1 MRDNKGLSF
10 NLNLNKYYDAYVI
23 NDESRDEGRYK
34 DLEQWASQA
43 EGMAQDYRKALLED
57 ALNQALEDCQRVVR
71 DDILKNSKVTFT
83 TTKNRNSSKPT
94 ENLLEEFIRNGSS
107 FSSGI
112 SGIHINYKKSEN
124 LEIGESIAAI
134 EGLTATKTTKEIFKK
149 ALNNIASEQYT
160 SFFASL
166 PPTSPQLATTDGTST
181 SISGTNE
188 VTKLIF
194 EALISS
200 LKRSSS
206 NEEKIQE
213 YFHSRVNQFKDL
225 RKENNLNPEVRKY
238 FSTHGYFFIKRI
250 INKESN
256 QTLKLSDWKIL
267 LEKDVFNQGVLEQY
281 ITNGSEEHV
290 KYCDLQYVDDQQKKS
305 ILDAV
310 NEYFLSIFTP
320 KASSSKAISKKKK
333 HKFLKDL
340 ALEITKNLVSESKN
354 DEELSG
360 DEILEKVAEV
370 WVGLAQRKVEEI
382 QTALG
387 LPTIEKTNETS
398 TNLDGGRN
406 PKNQQKLTPT
416 KETANYNP
424 VDLVKIVG
432 IEALIAEINHNIPTL
447 FEEQKQDIVE
457 QLAYLTEI
465 DQIQKDGVTNNKL
478 PYALKNPSLQKFNS
492 KFFNDEFVKTTLLKE
507 GEENRFLSADQ
518 FRIVEDFEEALL
530 NIAYPRESSSHRKP
544 FVDLDTGEGKTF
556 SIELLKKISDKILSI
571 STKIDLS
578 QEIKKIAQDETRIE
592 NLKNLVNNFSGIV
605 PINLANQGELDS
617 IQSPRGKIII
627 IDESRFIPEI
637 ERKMKNLVHLGA
649 KVIRVGAS
657 QNPAIVLAS
666 KFRQEAKLQEIA
678 DEEGESDKKKNLKGK
693 IDESERRYAKML
705 ERRAKAESDLQL
717 VSNTSFTNTASD
729 QANSEICA
737 PQNWGEIGW
746 KTVNKKQTTNNAQYL
761 LINKAFDSAQDQEDL
776 GNQLQTFAYNS
787 NVDFAVV
794 NFVKDNKHACLV
806 FQKGQSAYQ
815 DSVTP
820 YWLEPNQYSEL
831 QSFEEEKSTDQK
843 NPKTYEEFKRLSE
856 EILEQQKSKNLKIAT
871 IYAGSPNFTVG
882 GDYGTI
888 SILGENNP
896 QEIVIAPDQNLTF
909 DHLKQAL
916 GRNRQTD
923 PETLSKRQIHVYA
936 PEESM
941 QKFLKKIENQTFEQ
955 DLLEL
960 LEFFNSKVEL
970 AVRSY
975 LKQRERLPDF
985 NQIYQEIIGGE
996 KLYNPKNKEFINISE
1011 LSLDQ
1016 NNEELFSV
1024 NRALINQGF
1033 FNTAFSKDENG
1044 KLFFNYTKTL
1054 EELKKKTGK
1063 ENEHSLTDLKSF
1075 VNSEE
1080 TIPVSAISDTKG
1092 FLEHL
1097 LKISTPSYGKNTLDE
1112 LKKESQ
1118 IKAQSEKEALEER
1131 LGEMETSLL
1140 QVKDEKNSLLAE
1152 LEKLQNQNNELI
1164 SLVSETN
1171 ALHDKLFKT
1180 LEQEKAASQ
1189 KLTSENQE
1197 LLGKISELTSK
1208 KEDLERVSS
1217 EIRKLAIEEN
1227 NNYKTQL
1234 EEATSQVS
1242 ELEDK
1247 VKSLE
1252 KRTESDKQHI
1262 ESLGQ
1267 TGEKKATENQV
1278 MSKKIE
1284 ELEAEIEAFKKSN
1297 KELEKQLKEE
1307 KAKAEQIRIRID
1319 NTESELVLTKQQVS
1333 NLTEQNGLIKDQALQ
1348 INDENSRLKI
1358 TLESKESNILALQQK
1373 IKTLESDIVS
1383 DNNLEQKMLD
1393 FTEAVETP
1401 EEEARGNN
1409 GNKPDWKQESD
1420 SLGFEV
1426 DAKALDEDEYEYV
1439 LKVSS
1444 EDTGQKTVKPILF
1457 NPSKQEERS
1466 DKFRFLKIDEKG
1478 KGEIDE
1484 ESESEIDGEE
1494 NLDTKAKEL
1503 IKLVVKSTIKD
1514 FEEKKSPNK
1523 DFNFFIEAIINAK
1536 DRDQSLSKYADTT
1549 EGGDKQL
1556 LKAFSAQLQKNMA
1569 ANGIFSGRTKGLRE
1583 DKLVGLR
1590 SHFIAEEILKEL
1602 KAESQETE
1610 TKTPNSEVRARESEV
1625 KSFLQAKAKIE
1636 VAKS

>member
-23 NDESRDEGRYK
+23 NDESKDEGRYK

-57 ALNQALEDCQRVVR
+57 ALNQALEYCQRVVR

-83 TTKNRNSSKPT
+83 TTKNKNSSKPT
-94 ENLLEEFIRNGSS
+94 ENSLEEFIKNASS

-213 YFHSRVNQFKDL
+213 YFRSRVNQFKDL

-398 TNLDGGRN
+398 TNLDEEEKR
-406 PKNQQKLTPT
+406 KQQKPTPT

-424 VDLVKIVG
+424 VELVKIVG
-432 IEALIAEINHNIPTL
+432 IQALIAEINHNIPTL

-465 DQIQKDGVTNNKL
+465 DQIQKDGVTSNNIT
-478 PYALKNPSLQKFNS
+478 YALKNPSLEKFES
-492 KFFNDEFVKTTLLKE
+492 AFFSDEFVKETLLKE
-507 GEENRFLSADQ
+507 NGKNRFLSADQ
-518 FRIVEDFEEALL
+518 FRIVKDFEAALFD
-530 NIAYPRESSSHRKP
+530 IAYPGESSHRKP

-571 STKIDLS
+571 STKADLS
-578 QEIKKIAQDETRIE
+578 QEIKKIAQDETQFK
-592 NLKNLVNNFSGIV
+592 NLKNLVASFRGIV
-605 PINLANQGELDS
+605 PINLANQSELDS

-746 KTVNKKQTTNNAQYL
+746 KTSGKEQAQSNAQYL
-761 LINKAFDSAQDQEDL
+761 LINKAFDSDQNQEAL
-776 GNQLQTFAYNS
+776 GRQLREFARNS

-806 FQKGQSAYQ
+806 FQKGQIADR

-820 YWLEPNQYSEL
+820 YWLEPNQDSGS
-831 QSFEEEKSTDQK
+831 QSFGEEKSADQK

-888 SILGENNP
+888 SILGKNNP

-960 LEFFNSKVEL
+960 LEFFNSKAEL
-970 AVRSY
+970 AVESHS
-975 LKQRERLPDF
+975 KQAHTKPNLD
-985 NQIYQEIIGGE
+985 QIYQRIISGKE
-996 KLYNPKNKEFINISE
+996 LYNPKNKKYTDIGE
-1011 LSLDQ
+1011 LGLDQ

-1131 LGEMETSLL
+1131 LGEMETSLR
-1140 QVKDEKNSLLAE
+1140 QVENEKNSLLAE
-1152 LEKLQNQNNELI
+1152 LEELQNQNNESI
-1164 SLVSETN
+1164 SLVSQTK
-1171 ALHDKLFKT
+1171 ALYDKLFKT

-1189 KLTSENQE
+1189 ELTSENQE
-1197 LLGKISELTSK
+1197 LLGKISELTSE
-1208 KEDLERVSS
+1208 KEDLERASS

-1373 IKTLESDIVS
+1373 IETLESDIVS

-1484 ESESEIDGEE
+1484 ESESEINGEE

-1514 FEEKKSPNK
+1514 FEEKKIPHK
-1523 DFNFFIEAIINAK
+1523 DFIFFIEAIIKAK
-1536 DRDQSLSKYADTT
+1536 DQGQSLSKYADTT